1 MTLDL
6 KTLRK
11 DAQSALATGAA
22 AGVPMPATAGTL
34 DALASANAAGW
45 GERDIAEIVSF
56 LRDEMVQ
63 RFS

>member
-22 AGVPMPATAGTL
+22 AGVPMPATAGAL
-34 DALASANAAGW
+34 DVLASANAAGW
-45 GERDIAEIVSF
+45 GDRDIGEIVKF
-56 LRDEMVQ
+56 LQDAMVQ
-63 RFS
+63 RF